1 MDAFCVYILASS
13 YPATKLFAYHKTFP
27 TFAIAYK
34 ILILLSI
41 FSAGKVY
48 FPRKNR

>member
-1 MDAFCVYILASS
+1 MAAFLL
-13 YPATKLFAYHKTFP
+13 LFQQTFAFPETFP
-27 TFAIAYK
+27 TFALAYK